1 VEDET
6 TRRASAV
13 DRHLQRVGY
22 ELGAHVLG
30 ERPAHNLSRRQIDD
44 GGQVRP
50 PLPGGDVGDVT
61 DIAAVDDGPR
71 AEGSLDQVEGRLGRR
86 VRDGGL
92 APPLLRP
99 TLQARLAHQPAH
111 PAPAARLAPLAQGV
125 VHSKVPVGPLGLGVD
140 RADLLQQLGVGELL
154 GRWRRILSFVER
166 RHGRPRAAHSSAS
179 RCGLRLSP
187 PR

>member
-1 VEDET
+1 MLKVLRRPPEFALTSAVGVEDET

-61 DIAAVDDGPR
+61 ALCVN
-71 AEGSLDQVEGRLGRR
+71 LN
-86 VRDGGL
+86 
-92 APPLLRP
+92 
-99 TLQARLAHQPAH
+99 
-111 PAPAARLAPLAQGV
+111 
-125 VHSKVPVGPLGLGVD
+125 
-140 RADLLQQLGVGELL
+140 
-154 GRWRRILSFVER
+154 
-166 RHGRPRAAHSSAS
+166 
-179 RCGLRLSP
+179 
-187 PR
+187 